1 MLAAAILAGGQ
12 ASRLGGRAKA
22 LLPLGEGRI
31 IDHQLAALGRV
42 ADQVFI
48 VANEPA
54 LYAEFG
60 LAVVAD
66 RVSGV
71 GAIGGLHAALSA
83 SQAPR
88 TLVVACDLPF
98 ITEAFARALAMAGV
112 GVDVAVPRTPDGL
125 HPLCACW
132 ASTAVPVLERQMAAS
147 RRRVIDALAALHVRE
162 LTPEEVAGFDPDG
175 RLLFNVNTPDEYA
188 RALQMMDRTDRRE
201 RP

>member
-22 LLPLGEGRI
+22 LLPLGGARI

-42 ADQVFI
+42 ADDLFI
-48 VANEPA
+48 VANEPE

-60 LAVVAD
+60 LPVVAD
-66 RVSGV
+66 RLAGA
-71 GAIGGLHAALSA
+71 GAIAGLHAALVTSR
-83 SQAPR
+83 APR
-88 TLVVACDLPF
+88 ALVIACDLPF
-98 ITEAFARALAMAGV
+98 VTAAFARALADAGSQA
-112 GVDVAVPRTPDGL
+112 DVALPRTADGL

-132 ASTAVPVLERQMAAS
+132 ARAAAPVLERQVAAG
-147 RRRVIDALAALHVRE
+147 RRRIIDALAFLRVRE
-162 LTPEEVAGFDPDG
+162 LPPDEVGRFDPDD

-188 RALQMMDRTDRRE
+188 RALQMMDRTEGRR

>member
-12 ASRLGGRAKA
+12 ASRLGGRVKA

-31 IDHQLAALGRV
+31 IDLQIAALGRV
-42 ADQVFI
+42 ADDVFI

-60 LAVVAD
+60 LPIVGD
-66 RVSGV
+66 RVSGA
-71 GAIGGLHAALSA
+71 GAIAGLHAALGA
-83 SQAPR
+83 SPAPR

-98 ITEAFARALAMAGV
+98 ITEAFARALATAGCE
-112 GVDVAVPRTPDGL
+112 VDVALPRTADGL

-132 ASTAVPVLERQMAAS
+132 ASTAVPVLERQMAAG
-147 RRRVIDALAALHVRE
+147 RRRVIDALTALRVRE

-188 RALQMMDRTDRRE
+188 RALQMVDRPDRRGC
-201 RP
+201 P